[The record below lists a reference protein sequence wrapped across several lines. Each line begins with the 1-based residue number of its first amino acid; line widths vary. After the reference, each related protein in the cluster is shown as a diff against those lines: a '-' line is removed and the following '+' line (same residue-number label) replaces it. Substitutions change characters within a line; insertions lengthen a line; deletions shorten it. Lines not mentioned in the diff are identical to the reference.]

1 MGRRRK
7 YADRL
12 SIRCDLIGKKYY
24 LSQREIEVMH
34 LFARGYTMAAIAQ
47 ELFISENTVKTH
59 VRHLHAKLGT
69 SSKAEVIALVGEPG
83 E

>member
-1 MGRRRK
+1 MALVAQGLTR
-7 YADRL
+7 
-12 SIRCDLIGKKYY
+12 
-24 LSQREIEVMH
+24 REIE
-34 LFARGYTMAAIAQ
+34 R
-47 ELFISENTVKTH
+47 ELFLSENTVKTH